1 MDFAGAHLDRE
12 QIREGRRSMNY
23 IVLDLEWNQS
33 QNDLEKTT
41 GLAFEIIEIGAV
53 MLNDTYVMIHEF
65 SRLIK
70 PKVYHEMNQIT
81 SKLVHLQMQELE
93 RGKPFAEAAS
103 DFLKWCGTEDY
114 IFCTWGSMDLT
125 ELQRNM
131 QFYNMTQMS
140 DGPIAFLDVQKLF
153 SLAFEDGK
161 SRRALEYAVDMVG
174 IEKDIPFHRAFSD
187 AYYTAKLL
195 RMIGERHGEVMQ
207 YISFDLFHLPP
218 SREREVKVQF
228 DAYTK
233 YISREF
239 DSKEDAF
246 ADGEVVSSKCY
257 LCRRN
262 LKKKL
267 KWFTPNG
274 RHYYC
279 LAYCEKHGFLKAKI
293 RVRKSESGKVYI
305 VKTAKFISEQ
315 DAGKLRTRS
324 IQAKRHNRKT
334 MT

>member
-1 MDFAGAHLDRE
+1 
-12 QIREGRRSMNY
+12 MNY

-33 QNDLEKTT
+33 KNDTEEIP

-53 MLNDTYVMIHEF
+53 MLNDTYVMVHEF
-65 SRLIK
+65 SRLVK
-70 PKVYHEMNQIT
+70 PEVYHEMNQIT
-81 SKLVHLQMQELE
+81 SKLIHLQMQELQS
-93 RGKPFAEAAS
+93 GAPFTEAAE
-103 DFLKWCGTEDY
+103 DFLKWCGSGEY

-131 QFYNMTQMS
+131 QFYNMAPLS
-140 DGPIAFLDVQKLF
+140 GGPIAFLDVQKLF
-153 SLAFEDGK
+153 SLAYEDGK
-161 SRRALEYAVDMVG
+161 SRRGLEYAVDKLG

-195 RMIGERHGEVMQ
+195 KAIAEQHGEVMQ
-207 YISFDLFHLPP
+207 YISYDVFHLPH
-218 SREREVKVQF
+218 SREQEVKVRF
-228 DAYTK
+228 ENYAK

-239 DSKEDAF
+239 DSKENAF

-262 LKKKL
+262 LKKKV

-279 LAYCEKHGFLKAKI
+279 LAYCEKHGYLKAKI

-305 VKTAKFISEQ
+305 VKTTKFISQE
-315 DAGKLRTRS
+315 DAAKLKNRS
-324 IQAKRHNRKT
+324 AQVKRQNSRHR
-334 MT
+334 

>member
-1 MDFAGAHLDRE
+1 
-12 QIREGRRSMNY
+12 MNY

-33 QNDLEKTT
+33 VNDTDEMPK
-41 GLAFEIIEIGAV
+41 LAFEIIEIGAV
-53 MLNDTYVMIHEF
+53 MLNDAYVMVHEF
-65 SRLIK
+65 SRLVK
-70 PKVYHEMNQIT
+70 PEVYHEMNQIT
-81 SKLVHLQMQELE
+81 SKLIHLQMQELQS
-93 RGKPFAEAAS
+93 GAPFAEAAE
-103 DFLKWCGTEDY
+103 DFLKWCGSGEY

-125 ELQRNM
+125 EFQRNM
-131 QFYNMTQMS
+131 RFYDMTPLS

-161 SRRALEYAVDMVG
+161 SRRALEYAVDKLG

-195 RMIGERHGEVMQ
+195 KAIAEQHGEVMG
-207 YISFDLFHLPP
+207 YLSYDVFHLPRN
-218 SREREVKVQF
+218 REQEVKARF
-228 DAYTK
+228 ENYTK

-239 DSKEDAF
+239 DTKEDALS
-246 ADGEVVSSKCY
+246 DGEVVSSKCY

-262 LKKKL
+262 LKKKV

-279 LAYCEKHGFLKAKI
+279 LAYCEKHGYLKAKI

-305 VKTAKFISEQ
+305 VKTTKLISQEEAAKLKNRSVQ
-315 DAGKLRTRS
+315 VKRQNTR
-324 IQAKRHNRKT
+324 HH
-334 MT
+334 

>member
-1 MDFAGAHLDRE
+1 
-12 QIREGRRSMNY
+12 MNY

-33 QNDLEKTT
+33 KNDTEEMPE
-41 GLAFEIIEIGAV
+41 LAFEIIEIGAV
-53 MLNDTYVMIHEF
+53 MLNDTYVMVHEF
-65 SRLIK
+65 SRLVK
-70 PKVYHEMNQIT
+70 PEVYHEMNQIT
-81 SKLVHLQMQELE
+81 SKLIHLQMQELQS
-93 RGKPFAEAAS
+93 GAPFAEVAE
-103 DFLKWCGTEDY
+103 DFLKWCGSGEY

-125 ELQRNM
+125 EFQKNM
-131 QFYNMTQMS
+131 QFYNMTPLS

-161 SRRALEYAVDMVG
+161 SRRALEYAVDKLG

-195 RMIGERHGEVMQ
+195 KAIAEQHGEVMG
-207 YISFDLFHLPP
+207 YLSYDVFHLPH
-218 SREREVKVQF
+218 SREQEVKVRF
-228 DAYTK
+228 ENYTK

-239 DSKEDAF
+239 DTKEDAL
-246 ADGEVVSSKCY
+246 ADGEVASSKCY

-262 LKKKL
+262 LKKKV

-305 VKTAKFISEQ
+305 VKTTKLISQEE
-315 DAGKLRTRS
+315 AARLKNRS
-324 IQAKRHNRKT
+324 VLVKRQNQKQNPMHQNRKGKNHI
-334 MT
+334 